1 MDIITYALLKKKL
14 EKKADLNSPHFTGE
28 PTAPTPDL
36 TDDSDRIATT
46 AFVQDLI
53 EGGGGT
59 DTKYV
64 ISRDG
69 EEIVLTGTDG
79 RESRADLPI
88 KYGSTAYWNSYPSLI
103 GEENTIYV
111 YLDHDKDSQN
121 NDIPG
126 FKIGDGLGY
135 LIDAPFVT
143 ANIDAHMQDNI
154 RHITAAERTAW
165 NNKVRCYIAADNEE
179 NLVFTTN

>member
-14 EKKADLNSPHFTGE
+14 EKKADLDSPHFTGE
-28 PTAPTPDL
+28 PTAPTPEL
-36 TDDSDRIATT
+36 DDKSERIATT
-46 AFVQDLI
+46 EYIQEVIGDK
-53 EGGGGT
+53 EN
-59 DTKYV
+59 TKYV

-79 RESRADLPI
+79 RESRAGLPI

-143 ANIDAHMQDNI
+143 ANIDAHIQDDI
-154 RHITAAERTAW
+154 RHITTAERIAW